1 MDHIRGAIAFVAAA
15 RVGSFTRAARSLDLS
30 PQAVAASIARLEES
44 LGVRLF
50 NRTTRSIA
58 LTEEGSVFLQHAQMG
73 LATLDDAVQALRD
86 RTGAPS
92 GLVRVTTG
100 AAFARRY
107 LLRLLPEFSK
117 RYPDVRL
124 DLSFDDRKVDIVR
137 EGLRRGHS
145 RRRDC
150 RFVADHTAR
159 LCAAYDLRGEPGV
172 SAQARRAEATRR
184 SGEASHHC
192 AALRIGAT
200 STWDFQVKGKGGA
213 VRTGATGADALRHR
227 GGRRC
232 RCCGHRRC
240 ARCGAL
246 CLALSRQR
254 QAQISAWSLQ
264 RSRRREM
271 VIHHPHRE
279 FVAPRI
285 RAFVDFALDTLQHE
299 VSLHVTPK
307 DLQQYEA

>member
-137 EGLRRGHS
+137 EGYDVAIRGGAI
-145 RRRDC
+145 
-150 RFVADHTAR
+150 ADSS
-159 LCAAYDLRGEPGV
+159 LI
-172 SAQARRAEATRR
+172 TRR
-184 SGEASHHC
+184 VCALHTICVASPAYLRKHGVPKQPDDLAKHRII
-192 AALRIGAT
+192 ALRFASGAT
-200 STWDFQVKGKGGA
+200 LSDTEAVGDAAAAGIGVARVAAHFAWHYLASGKLKS
-213 VRTGATGADALRHR
+213 VL
-227 GGRRC
+227 
-232 RCCGHRRC
+232 GHC
-240 ARCGAL
+240 NDLG
-246 CLALSRQR
+246 
-254 QAQISAWSLQ
+254 
-264 RSRRREM
+264 RREM
-271 VIHHPHRE
+271 VIHYPHRE